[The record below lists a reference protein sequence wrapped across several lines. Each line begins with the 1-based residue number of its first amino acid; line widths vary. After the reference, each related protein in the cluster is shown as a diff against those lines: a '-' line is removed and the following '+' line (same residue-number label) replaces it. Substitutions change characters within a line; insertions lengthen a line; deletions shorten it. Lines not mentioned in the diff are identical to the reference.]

1 MAMFNGYVSHYPRL
15 VETIG
20 AGDVRHE
27 SLGNALGSCRLLS
40 GRGSIRRRGGAVRQ
54 QRPGRW
60 PEKWRLKGRF
70 FCWKTRIT
78 YDWLVVWNMNFTFPY
93 IGNNHPNWLIF
104 FRGVETTNQMKD
116 WEFNMIF
123 IMRSRAAWRKIEV
136 WQGKMSWIVD
146 LIGFFIW
153 PTKWDLEF
161 QEQKIAF
168 NQHKRGTDPQ
178 NWNLANTRRDQQRW
192 KSEQVIN
199 YILFNSWLPSHV
211 TNDCWIP
218 PSYIHVFKIVSCSC
232 GW

>member
-123 IMRSRAAWRKIEV
+123 YHAKQGGLKENWGLTRKNVMDCGFDRIFYLAD
-136 WQGKMSWIVD
+136 KMGPGISGAENWI
-146 LIGFFIW
+146 
-153 PTKWDLEF
+153 
-161 QEQKIAF
+161 
-168 NQHKRGTDPQ
+168 
-178 NWNLANTRRDQQRW
+178 
-192 KSEQVIN
+192 
-199 YILFNSWLPSHV
+199 
-211 TNDCWIP
+211 
-218 PSYIHVFKIVSCSC
+218 
-232 GW
+232 

>member
-1 MAMFNGYVSHYPRL
+1 MTGWWFGTWILLFHILGIIIPTDWYFSEALKPPTRWK
-15 VETIG
+15 IG
-20 AGDVRHE
+20 
-27 SLGNALGSCRLLS
+27 S
-40 GRGSIRRRGGAVRQ
+40 SI
-54 QRPGRW
+54 W
-60 PEKWRLKGRF
+60 F
-70 FCWKTRIT
+70 
-78 YDWLVVWNMNFTFPY
+78 
-93 IGNNHPNWLIF
+93 
-104 FRGVETTNQMKD
+104 
-116 WEFNMIF
+116 F

-146 LIGFFIW
+146 LIGFSIW

-161 QEQKIAF
+161 QEQKIGF

-178 NWNLANTRRDQQRW
+178 NWNLANTRRDQKRW

-218 PSYIHVFKIVSCSC
+218 SSYIHVFKIVSCSC